1 MHSNRIVLF
10 IPSPATATL
19 SMSETNNARTVMIC
33 DDEQDILLTYAA
45 ILKEDYSV
53 ITTSS
58 GKQCVDTYVQRK
70 KNGQAINLIL
80 LDFKLPDM
88 TGDKVAKD
96 IMLLNGTSIVL
107 ISACQLDSKLIDE
120 LKRNKLISEFL
131 SKPVSVSSLRETVN
145 RVIADSN

>member
-1 MHSNRIVLF
+1 
-10 IPSPATATL
+10 
-19 SMSETNNARTVMIC
+19 MIC

-88 TGDKVAKD
+88 TGDRVAKD
-96 IMLLNGTSIVL
+96 IMLVNGMERVLFLFLRTS
-107 ISACQLDSKLIDE
+107 
-120 LKRNKLISEFL
+120 
-131 SKPVSVSSLRETVN
+131 
-145 RVIADSN
+145 